1 MRTVQQALTLTITA
15 LRSIPQRLGA
25 SLVTVIGV
33 TTVMGVL
40 VTMLALGEGLER
52 LAMTGARPDRFSV
65 VAAGSQS
72 SATSAVTRSTLDKVV
87 DKPGV
92 RHDAQGKPLVTGVVL
107 MVIDGVTRKNQHGSI
122 GFFAAGPQ
130 WRQIW
135 PYVHVIEGRYFQPG
149 LYELL
154 VSETIRN
161 RFKGVDLG
169 DTVKARGIAWKI
181 VGVYKD
187 TGGFF
192 DNALVADADTV
203 MAAFPNTTY
212 AALSVILNSPADFQT
227 FKNAVTSDPT
237 LSADVQTDQESSE
250 TVIKGLRNVL
260 DFISYFIASLMG
272 LGAVCGA
279 LGSLYTAVDSRTRE
293 IATLRAIG
301 FGAVPVVTSVLAEG
315 LILAIPAALLGAG
328 IAWVLF
334 NGSAVVAGGLTFHM
348 AVTPHLVVVS
358 LCWAIA
364 IAAIG
369 GLLPA
374 IKAAALP
381 VATALRAS

>member
-1 MRTVQQALTLTITA
+1 MRGFRQALALTTTA

-33 TTVMGVL
+33 TTVMAVL

-52 LAMTGARPDRFSV
+52 LAQTGSRPDRATV
-65 VAAGSQS
+65 IAAGSQS
-72 SATSAVTRSTLDKVV
+72 SLTSTVSRSTLDKVV

-107 MVIDGVTRKNQHGSI
+107 MIIDGVTKTNQRGGI

-130 WRQIW
+130 WPQIW
-135 PYVHVIEGRYFQPG
+135 PDVQVVEGRYFQPG

-154 VSETIRN
+154 VSQRIRN
-161 RFKGVDLG
+161 RFKGMGLG
-169 DTVKARGIAWKI
+169 DTVKARGTAWKI

-192 DNALVADADTV
+192 DNSLVADADTV
-203 MAAFPNTTY
+203 IAAFPHTTY
-212 AALSVILNSPADFQT
+212 SMLSVILNSPADFQT

-237 LSADVQTDQESSE
+237 LSADVQTDDEANE
-250 TVIKGLRNVL
+250 AVIKGLRGVL

-272 LGAVCGA
+272 LGAACGA
-279 LGSLYTAVDSRTRE
+279 LSSLYTAVDSRTRE

-301 FGAVPVVTSVLAEG
+301 FGSASVVTSVLAEG
-315 LILAIPAALLGAG
+315 MILAIPAALVGAG
-328 IAWVLF
+328 IAWFLF
-334 NGSAVVAGGLTFHM
+334 NGNVVVANGLTFHM
-348 AVTPHLVVVS
+348 TVTPHLVVVS
-358 LCWAIA
+358 LWWAIG

>member
-1 MRTVQQALTLTITA
+1 MI
-15 LRSIPQRLGA
+15 
-25 SLVTVIGV
+25 
-33 TTVMGVL
+33 
-40 VTMLALGEGLER
+40 
-52 LAMTGARPDRFSV
+52 
-65 VAAGSQS
+65 
-72 SATSAVTRSTLDKVV
+72 
-87 DKPGV
+87 
-92 RHDAQGKPLVTGVVL
+92 
-107 MVIDGVTRKNQHGSI
+107 IDGVTTRNQHGSI

-135 PYVHVIEGRYFQPG
+135 PDVHVIEGRYFQPG

-154 VSETIRN
+154 VSQTMSS
-161 RFKGVDLG
+161 RFKGLNLG
-169 DTVKARGIAWKI
+169 DTVKARGTAWKI

-203 MAAFPNTTY
+203 IAAFPHTTY
-212 AALSVILNSPADFQT
+212 AALSVILNSPADFQA
-227 FKNAVTSDPT
+227 FKKAVTSDPT
-237 LSADVQTDQESSE
+237 LSADVQTDAEANE
-250 TVIKGLRNVL
+250 TVVKGLRGVL

-301 FGAVPVVTSVLAEG
+301 FRATPVVISVLAEG

-328 IAWVLF
+328 IAWFLF
-334 NGSAVVAGGLTFHM
+334 SG
-348 AVTPHLVVVS
+348 HLVVANGLSFHMVITAHLVLVS

-374 IKAAALP
+374 IKAGALP

>member
-1 MRTVQQALTLTITA
+1 MRRVQQALTLTITA

-33 TTVMGVL
+33 TTVMAVL

-52 LAMTGARPDRFSV
+52 LATTGTRPDRFGV

-72 SATSAVTRSTLDKVV
+72 SAVSAVSRSTLDKVV

-135 PYVHVIEGRYFQPG
+135 PYVHVIEGRYFQSG

-169 DTVKARGIAWKI
+169 DTVKARGTAWSFA
-181 VGVYKD
+181 GCS
-187 TGGFF
+187 TG
-192 DNALVADADTV
+192 TW
-203 MAAFPNTTY
+203 Y
-212 AALSVILNSPADFQT
+212 WSVS
-227 FKNAVTSDPT
+227 
-237 LSADVQTDQESSE
+237 
-250 TVIKGLRNVL
+250 
-260 DFISYFIASLMG
+260 
-272 LGAVCGA
+272 
-279 LGSLYTAVDSRTRE
+279 
-293 IATLRAIG
+293 
-301 FGAVPVVTSVLAEG
+301 
-315 LILAIPAALLGAG
+315 
-328 IAWVLF
+328 
-334 NGSAVVAGGLTFHM
+334 
-348 AVTPHLVVVS
+348 
-358 LCWAIA
+358 
-364 IAAIG
+364 
-369 GLLPA
+369 
-374 IKAAALP
+374 
-381 VATALRAS
+381 

>member
-1 MRTVQQALTLTITA
+1 MRGFQQALALTTTA

-33 TTVMGVL
+33 TTVMAVL

-52 LAMTGARPDRFSV
+52 LAQTGLRPDRATV
-65 VAAGSQS
+65 IAAGSQS
-72 SATSAVTRSTLDKVV
+72 SLTSTVSRSTLDKVV

-107 MVIDGVTRKNQHGSI
+107 MIIDGVTKTNQRGGI

-135 PYVHVIEGRYFQPG
+135 PKVQVVEGRYFQPG

-154 VSETIRN
+154 VSQRIRD
-161 RFKGVDLG
+161 RFKGMSLG
-169 DTVKARGIAWKI
+169 DTVKARGTAWKI

-187 TGGFF
+187 TGSFF
-192 DNALVADADTV
+192 DNSLVADADTV
-203 MAAFPNTTY
+203 IAAFPHTTY
-212 AALSVILNSPADFQT
+212 SMLSVILNSPADFQT

-237 LSADVQTDQESSE
+237 LSADVQTDDEANE
-250 TVIKGLRNVL
+250 AVIKGLRGVL

-272 LGAVCGA
+272 LGAACGA
-279 LGSLYTAVDSRTRE
+279 LSSLYTAVDSRTRE

-301 FGAVPVVTSVLAEG
+301 FGSASVVTSVLAEG
-315 LILAIPAALLGAG
+315 MILAIPAALVGAG
-328 IAWVLF
+328 IAWFLF
-334 NGSAVVAGGLTFHM
+334 NGNVVVASGLTFHM
-348 AVTPHLVVVS
+348 TVTPHLVVVS
-358 LCWAIA
+358 LCWAIM

>member
-1 MRTVQQALTLTITA
+1 MRGFQQALALTTTA

-33 TTVMGVL
+33 TTVMAVL

-52 LAMTGARPDRFSV
+52 LAQTGSRPDRGTV
-65 VAAGSQS
+65 IAAGSQS
-72 SATSAVTRSTLDKVV
+72 SLTSTVSRSTLDKVV

-107 MVIDGVTRKNQHGSI
+107 MIIDGVTKTNQRGGI

-135 PYVHVIEGRYFQPG
+135 PKVQVVEGRYFQPG

-154 VSETIRN
+154 VSQRIRD
-161 RFKGVDLG
+161 RFKGMSLG
-169 DTVKARGIAWKI
+169 DTVKARGTAWKI

-187 TGGFF
+187 TGSFF
-192 DNALVADADTV
+192 DNSLVADADTV
-203 MAAFPNTTY
+203 IAAFPHTTY
-212 AALSVILNSPADFQT
+212 SMLSVILNSPADFQT

-237 LSADVQTDQESSE
+237 LSADVQTDDEANE
-250 TVIKGLRNVL
+250 AVIKGLRGVL

-272 LGAVCGA
+272 LGAACGA
-279 LGSLYTAVDSRTRE
+279 LSSLYTAVDSRTRE

-301 FGAVPVVTSVLAEG
+301 FGSASVVTSVLAEG
-315 LILAIPAALLGAG
+315 MILAIPAALVGAG
-328 IAWVLF
+328 IAWFLF
-334 NGSAVVAGGLTFHM
+334 NGNVVVASGLTFHM
-348 AVTPHLVVVS
+348 TVTPHLVVVS
-358 LCWAIA
+358 LCWAIM